1 MTIAHRRTHQ
11 YVQFHVD
18 SVAITSPVHTAPQTC
33 RAYVRVRI
41 ANGNDRLRTSL
52 HLHLTGWQENLP
64 PLALKD
70 TSQVTFDLRYRP
82 VWKSSSS
89 QIAQTEPYPLSE
101 LFEMQEEI
109 GSPNMHIS
117 IALYAKQNA
126 GDTSVEVGSLRV
138 TVRALSAVETAK
150 LSRDNATISVRTFRK
165 NESML
170 LATHFA
176 RCKAGDAALQPIYGI
191 LEIVGPFLALSGE
204 PISSS
209 IIGVVRGVAKIVKA
223 QIAQDAEV
231 MGLLKVIESI
241 CRMVRGA
248 TVLDV
253 GDSAT
258 AVLDTALREL
268 VSTLTDCTDFVVDFC
283 DSSFLG
289 MSPDAFFLATSLTET
304 REGSPKP
311 REGETSSRSSQAAGE
326 DTDAF
331 TPRVVTRDMHKARGM
346 CRGGSVYRSVWTE
359 AEQMLDR
366 LACIEMTTPP
376 KCSDFAFPEIL
387 TSIRTWATSPLDDGE
402 SILWLQSPAGCDEG
416 AAAQIVT
423 NLFHE
428 FQNARQLGG
437 SVFFSCPS
445 LKPAL
450 SDDDVVPAKSRD
462 PSLAIQTLAVQLASG
477 LHHTPLRN
485 DIAWHIKANP
495 GIANGWLEDQ
505 FEQLVLQPL
514 LSHAPARPVVFL
526 LDGLDRFGKES
537 GREDKEARGER
548 EALERVLRVL
558 VEGSARFPPNVRL
571 LVSGGQSKGIRE
583 ILGDCRRVIG
593 LEVPLTA
600 VEFVEAPVSDL

>member
-1 MTIAHRRTHQ
+1 MTIAYRRTHQ

-41 ANGNDRLRTSL
+41 ANGNERLRTGL

-89 QIAQTEPYPLSE
+89 QIAETGPYPLSE

-150 LSRDNATISVRTFRK
+150 LSRDSATISVRTFRK

-170 LATHFA
+170 LARHLA
-176 RCKAGDAALQPIYGI
+176 RCKVGDAALQPIYGI

-209 IIGVVRGVAKIVKA
+209 IIGVVRGVAKIMKA

-268 VSTLTDCTDFVVDFC
+268 VSALTDCTDFVVDFC

-289 MSPDAFFLATSLTET
+289 
-304 REGSPKP
+304 
-311 REGETSSRSSQAAGE
+311 
-326 DTDAF
+326 
-331 TPRVVTRDMHKARGM
+331 RVARNPEKARRLQGLRKQLAKTQTHLHHALLLET
-346 CRGGSVYRSVWTE
+346 CIKQGECAEAVAYIE

-376 KCSDFAFPEIL
+376 KCSDFEFPETLI
-387 TSIRTWATSPLDDGE
+387 SIRTWATSSLDDGKN
-402 SILWLQSPAGCDEG
+402 ILWLQSPAGCDEG
-416 AAAQIVT
+416 AAQIVT

-445 LKPAL
+445 AEPTL
-450 SDDDVVPAKSRD
+450 SDDVVTGKSRD

-485 DIAWHIKANP
+485 DIARRIKATP

-514 LSHAPARPVVFL
+514 LAHAPARPVVFL
-526 LDGLDRFGKES
+526 LDGLDHFGKES
-537 GREDKEARGER
+537 AREDREAHGER

-571 LVSGGQSKGIRE
+571 LVSGGQNKGIRE
-583 ILGDCRRVIG
+583 ILGDCRRVIR